1 MTNANIRTRQ
11 ELIGNNLM
19 EVVDDYPDQLRV
31 VIDELVS
38 HLNHNQ
44 LDEIEDLI
52 VNHYGEE

>member
-31 VIDELVS
+31 VIDDFLA
-38 HLNHNQ
+38 
-44 LDEIEDLI
+44 DE
-52 VNHYGEE
+52 GEV